1 VAIHSELAAPAG
13 ARKGMMSRRTQE
25 NLIAVVVVIVF
36 VSVIITSLDFG
47 PRARMVP
54 LPLAVFGLILIVAQ
68 IIWQN
73 LRSGAELKVDILE
86 VLTKKTEEENV
97 SEMAGGAPPG
107 KAASADRGP
116 LWRREAVAIGIV
128 ALFLG
133 LILLL
138 GPIPAVFLFTLGYLL
153 FTRHYSWFKGFLFT
167 VLFTTALYLLFVT
180 ALEIQLYHGI
190 LEPLVNQFR

>member
-1 VAIHSELAAPAG
+1 
-13 ARKGMMSRRTQE
+13 MMSRRTQE

-73 LRSGAELKVDILE
+73 LRSGGELKVDILE
-86 VLTKKTEEENV
+86 VLTKKTEEE
-97 SEMAGGAPPG
+97 SIPEGAGGASTG
-107 KAASADRGP
+107 KTRGSR
-116 LWRREAVAIGIV
+116 WRREVTAIGIV
-128 ALFLG
+128 AVFLG

-138 GPIPAVFLFTLGYLL
+138 GPIPAVFLFTGGYLL
-153 FTRHYSWFKGFLFT
+153 ISRHYSWFKGLLYTAVFT
-167 VLFTTALYLLFVT
+167 AALYLLFVT

-190 LEPLVNQFR
+190 LEPLVSRFR

>member
-1 VAIHSELAAPAG
+1 
-13 ARKGMMSRRTQE
+13 MMSRRTQE

-97 SEMAGGAPPG
+97 SEMAGESAPG
-107 KAASADRGP
+107 KIASTDRGP
-116 LWRREAVAIGIV
+116 RWRREVIAIGIV
-128 ALFLG
+128 AAFLG

-138 GPIPAVFLFTLGYLL
+138 GPIPAVFLFTGSYLL
-153 FTRHYSWFKGFLFT
+153 ISRHYSWFKGLLYTAVFT
-167 VLFTTALYLLFVT
+167 AALYLLFVT

-190 LEPLVNQFR
+190 LEPLVSRFR

>member
-1 VAIHSELAAPAG
+1 
-13 ARKGMMSRRTQE
+13 MMSRRTQE

-128 ALFLG
+128 AFFLG

-153 FTRHYSWFKGFLFT
+153 FTRHYSWFKSFLFT